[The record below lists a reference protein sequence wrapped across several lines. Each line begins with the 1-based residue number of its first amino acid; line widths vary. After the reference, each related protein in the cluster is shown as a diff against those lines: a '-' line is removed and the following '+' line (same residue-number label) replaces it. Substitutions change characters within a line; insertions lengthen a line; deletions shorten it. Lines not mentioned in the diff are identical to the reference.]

1 MKDALFK
8 IDEFCKANRIEYIVT
23 GTMALYLLGVPSRYI
38 PQDIDIKVFNLTGE
52 QVKMLKQLQFL
63 SGLNN
68 SNYEDGE
75 CYSFIVN
82 GVKINAIVGLAKFEE
97 QYVSLNFAGNID
109 VQLVKGALI
118 DKMKLKRE
126 KDKDYLIDLVGNL
139 TSLI

>member
-1 MKDALFK
+1 
-8 IDEFCKANRIEYIVT
+8 
-23 GTMALYLLGVPSRYI
+23 
-38 PQDIDIKVFNLTGE
+38 
-52 QVKMLKQLQFL
+52 MLKQLQFL

-68 SNYEDGE
+68 SNYKDGE

-97 QYVSLNFAGNID
+97 QYVSLDFAGNID
-109 VQLVKGALI
+109 VQLVKCALV

-126 KDKDYLIDLVGNL
+126 KDKDYLIDLIDNL